1 MSHVWING
9 WCKVHWDRNKK
20 PVWVYKGSFDAWP
33 LRQGMRRCVSFLSL
47 SWILFYIALQNRFS
61 ESVTV
66 RDRTWVC
73 SPILLCLM
81 GGNIYQKMQWN
92 SAHPV
97 HRPLNR
103 PLKSEIP
110 IWFIML
116 FFYNYFF
123 TSLNST
129 RNSLL
134 MWLKSKLKILKI
146 QGIFLKK

>member
-66 RDRTWVC
+66 RDRTRVC
-73 SPILLCLM
+73 SHCSLM

-116 FFYNYFF
+116 FFYNYF
-123 TSLNST
+123 
-129 RNSLL
+129 LL
-134 MWLKSKLKILKI
+134 VWIVP
-146 QGIFLKK
+146 GIHCWCC